1 MPGTVS
7 SARPGSGTHGLERGN
22 GGSEKRD
29 EPEGSACAAN
39 SREERELERPAR
51 AEDLRNNDLS
61 GGPHKASVT
70 VGAIKDVTETT
81 LSGARESV
89 VSEGE
94 RPQCRGCTFFQK
106 QIANLVK
113 VLRED
118 DSARYKEEAKVATA
132 KVQRLKVLLVQA
144 AAACEEASEEA
155 EARGARLDQIVRTLS
170 EEQAKRRAAEAELI
184 VAQAEFRTERDAA
197 NESLAKMRAEL
208 VVAHAE
214 PHRGRSLHA
223 EMVGD
228 STRRAPARQQST
240 ESSAS
245 NSWVSKTGALNAN
258 LGSEIADSTTFPD
271 SAEGFGAGEA
281 DFAGPRLGFQVDMLK
296 WRRQRL

>member
-22 GGSEKRD
+22 GGSEERD

-39 SREERELERPAR
+39 SQEERELERPAL
-51 AEDLRNNDLS
+51 AEDLRNNDSS
-61 GGPHKASVT
+61 GGPPKAPVT

-81 LSGARESV
+81 LSGASV

-94 RPQCRGCTFFQK
+94 GPQCRGCSFFQK

-132 KVQRLKVLLVQA
+132 KVQRLKVLLGQA
-144 AAACEEASEEA
+144 AAAFDEASEEA
-155 EARGARLDQIVRTLS
+155 EARGACLDQILRTLS

-208 VVAHAE
+208 VVAQAE

-228 STRRAPARQQST
+228 STRKATARQQST

-245 NSWVSKTGALNAN
+245 NSWVSKTGVLNAN
-258 LGSEIADSTTFPD
+258 LGN
-271 SAEGFGAGEA
+271 
-281 DFAGPRLGFQVDMLK
+281 
-296 WRRQRL
+296 